1 MCKNR
6 QGDLL
11 YILRIVQKV
20 EKKKIFKKL
29 LTEKEN
35 RCIIIHV
42 DISKTDADALGSEG
56 GLEKWKRN
64 L

>member
-1 MCKNR
+1 MQKREMKKN
-6 QGDLL
+6 
-11 YILRIVQKV
+11 
-20 EKKKIFKKL
+20 FKKL

-35 RCIIIHV
+35 RCIMIHV